1 MSELENTGKS
11 NIYNVCSSH
20 MDREWYLPFE
30 ENRMFFARIINSAL
44 QHLKNDSSFCF
55 VLDGQTSV
63 LQDYLEINPEKEDEI
78 REYVGQSRLIIG
90 PWFIQPDEVIPF
102 GESIIRNLLLGEKLA
117 KKFGD
122 VMHIGYIPD
131 AFGHPAQ
138 LPQIFGQFG
147 ISRVFLMRGVP
158 ADIKREFIWRGP
170 DGSEMTSI
178 CYEYGCASFM
188 DPDNM
193 RSGIRM
199 MSVPQEYAQRKEEA
213 LNNPRKVAP
222 YTLMTIGGDMQALPK
237 DLRGLGI
244 DRFNRYEECFEETE
258 KYRNSLPVVTG
269 ELRYS
274 DDIRY
279 LQDTLVSRIYLKIEN
294 RRIQTLLSQFAEPAA
309 LMAYGTADEYPGGF
323 IDKAWQYLI
332 ENHTHDGIC
341 GCSSDDT
348 CDDIMNRF
356 RRCGNIADRVFK
368 TASDYIT
375 GQINTESLKDGETA
389 LTVFNTQGFRT
400 DYAVDFELRY
410 YAEKAPVSFLA
421 YDKDGIETS
430 VHIRDRRTTGTI
442 ESDFGRM
449 QQFSQDT
456 FISATI
462 LVKDIPSFGYRVYRI
477 VPVPEKISCV
487 KKLADEAANTAE
499 NNFIHIKINT
509 DGTLGIFDKTNN
521 KNYEGINYLLDQS
534 NGGDTYNFKSLQT
547 EQDYDSRVLAWN
559 IRCTQNSAALAEF
572 ELTAVWS
579 LPVGLN
585 EDMTHRLSGFAENN
599 ISMTVRI
606 TADSPVTAISLTVEN
621 KVKDHRICAVF
632 PFGISAGDITADSPF
647 YAEHRGSESF
657 GTRQPSSTFVDIE
670 SEHAGMALLH
680 RGLHQY
686 SVNADGTLTLSLL
699 QAQGSLY
706 RFFFKNYIDTYAGCQ
721 CIGTY
726 TAEYALYPHN
736 TSDNVIRE
744 AALFNTGMK
753 TAQTG
758 MHHGINGWESSM
770 MEVLES
776 SLRLTS
782 VKRSENR
789 QMMLARFVNDSG
801 QTEKSVIRIQTDEEY
816 AYILTAQEKIR
827 SGILITDQKI
837 TLTVK
842 PYEIITLGIKNGL
855 KLNKYF
861 I

>member
-1 MSELENTGKS
+1 MSELENTGIS

-30 ENRMFFARIINSAL
+30 ENRIFFDRIIHSAL
-44 QHLKNDSSFCF
+44 QHLKNDSGFCF
-55 VLDGQTSV
+55 ILDGQTSV
-63 LQDYLEINPEKEDEI
+63 LQDYLEIYPEREDEI
-78 REYVGQSRLIIG
+78 REYIRQSRLIIG

-102 GESIIRNLLLGEKLA
+102 GESMIRNLLLGEKLA

-138 LPQIFGQFG
+138 LPQIFRQFG

-170 DGSEMTSI
+170 DGSEMISI

-199 MSVPQEYAQRKEEA
+199 MSAPQEYEQRKEEA
-213 LNNPRKVAP
+213 FNNPRKVAP

-244 DRFNRYEECFEETE
+244 DHFNRYEECFEETE
-258 KYRNSLPVVTG
+258 KHLNILPVVTG

-309 LMAYGTADEYPGGF
+309 LMAYGTANEYPGGF

-368 TASDYIT
+368 TASAYIS
-375 GQINTESLKDGETA
+375 GQIDTENLKDGETA
-389 LTVFNTQGFRT
+389 LTVFNTQSFRA

-410 YAEKAPVSFLA
+410 YAEIAPVSFLA
-421 YDKDGIETS
+421 YDKDGSEVP
-430 VHIRDRRTTGTI
+430 VHIRDRQSTGTI

-462 LVKDIPSFGYRVYRI
+462 LVKDIPSFGYRTYRI
-477 VPVPEKISCV
+477 VPAAETACV
-487 KKLADEAANTAE
+487 YKLADEAAGTAE
-499 NNFIHIKINT
+499 NTFIRIKINA
-509 DGTLGIFDKTNN
+509 DGTMDIFDKTNN
-521 KNYEGINYLLDQS
+521 KNYDGINYLLDQS
-534 NGGDTYNFKSLQT
+534 NGGDAYNFKPLQT
-547 EQDYDSRVLAWN
+547 EQDYDSRALAWN
-559 IRCTQNSAALAEF
+559 IRCTQNSAVLAEF
-572 ELTAVWS
+572 ELTAAWP
-579 LPVGLN
+579 LPIGLN
-585 EDMTHRLSGFAENN
+585 EDMTGRLSEFVQNH

-606 TADSPVTAISLTVEN
+606 TADSPVAAISLTIEN
-621 KVKDHRICAVF
+621 KAKDHRICAVF
-632 PFGISAGDITADSPF
+632 PFGVSVNNIAADSPF
-647 YAEHRGSESF
+647 YIEHRGTESF
-657 GTRQPSSTFVDIE
+657 GTRQPSSTFVDIG

-706 RFFFKNYIDTYAGCQ
+706 RFFFKNYIDSYAGCQ

-726 TAEYALYPHN
+726 TVEYALYPHN
-736 TSDNVIRE
+736 TSGHVIKE

-758 MHHGINGWESSM
+758 RHHGMNGWESSM
-770 MEVLES
+770 IEVIEG

-782 VKRSENR
+782 VKRSENM
-789 QMMLARFVNDSG
+789 QLMLARFVNDSG
-801 QTEKSVIRIQTDEEY
+801 HTEKAVIRLQTDEEY
-816 AYILTAQEKIR
+816 VFILTAQEKIL
-827 SGILITDQKI
+827 SDILITDGRI

-855 KLNKYF
+855 KLNQ
-861 I
+861 

>member
-1 MSELENTGKS
+1 MSEPDNTGIS

-30 ENRMFFARIINSAL
+30 ENRIFFARIIDSAL
-44 QHLKNDSSFCF
+44 RHLKNDSSFCF

-63 LQDYLEINPEKEDEI
+63 LQDYLEINPEREDEI
-78 REYVGQSRLIIG
+78 RDYTGQARLIIG

-102 GESIIRNLLLGEKLA
+102 GESIIRNLLLGEKQA

-188 DPDNM
+188 DPENM
-193 RSGIRM
+193 RSGIHM
-199 MSVPQEYAQRKEEA
+199 MSSPQEYAQRKDEA
-213 LNNPRKVAP
+213 LNNLRKVAP
-222 YTLMTIGGDMQALPK
+222 YTLMTIGGDMQALPE
-237 DLRGLGI
+237 DLHGLGI
-244 DRFNRYEECFEETE
+244 SRFSRYEECFQETE
-258 KYRNSLPVVTG
+258 KYLNRLPVVTG

-274 DDIRY
+274 GDIRY

-348 CDDIMNRF
+348 CGDIMNRF
-356 RRCGNIADRVFK
+356 KRCGNIADRVFK
-368 TASDYIT
+368 TATDYIT
-375 GQINTESLKDGETA
+375 AQIDTDSLKDGETA
-389 LTVFNTQGFRT
+389 LTVFNTQSFRA
-400 DYAVDFELRY
+400 DYAVDFELRT
-410 YAEKAPVSFLA
+410 YAEKSPVSFLA
-421 YDKDGIETS
+421 YDKDGREAP
-430 VHIRDRRTTGTI
+430 VHIRGRRTAGTI
-442 ESDFGRM
+442 ESDFGQL

-456 FISATI
+456 FISAAI
-462 LVKDIPSFGYRVYRI
+462 LAKDIPAFGYRVYRI
-477 VPVPEKISCV
+477 VPAAEKISCLN
-487 KKLADEAANTAE
+487 KLADEAAGTAE
-499 NNFIHIKINT
+499 NTLIRLKINT
-509 DGTLGIFDKTNN
+509 DGTIGIFDKTNRI
-521 KNYEGINYLLDQS
+521 NYEGINYLLSQS
-534 NGGDTYNFKSLQT
+534 NGGDAYNYKPLRT
-547 EQDYDSRVLAWN
+547 EPDYDSRALSWN

-572 ELTAVWS
+572 ELTSVWS
-579 LPVGLN
+579 LPLGLN
-585 EDMTHRLSGFAENN
+585 EDMTGRLPEFTENSL
-599 ISMTVRI
+599 SMTVRI
-606 TADSPVTAISLTVEN
+606 TADSPAVAISLTVEN
-621 KVKDHRICAVF
+621 NVRDHRICAVF
-632 PFGISAGDITADSPF
+632 PFGISAGDIAADSPF
-647 YAEHRGSESF
+647 YVEHRGSGCF
-657 GTRQPSSTFVDIE
+657 GTPQPSSTFVDIG
-670 SEHAGMALLH
+670 SEHAGISLLH

-686 SVNADGTLTLSLL
+686 SVNAEGTLTLSLL

-706 RFFFKNYIDTYAGCQ
+706 RSFFKNYVGTYAGCQ

-736 TSDNVIRE
+736 SSGHVIRE
-744 AALFNTGMK
+744 AALFSAGMK

-758 MHHGINGWESSM
+758 RHHGINGWESSM
-770 MEVLES
+770 MEVLEG

-801 QTEKSVIRIQTDEEY
+801 HTEKAVIRIQTDEEN
-816 AYILTAQEKIR
+816 AYILTAQEKIL
-827 SGILITDQKI
+827 SGILITGGNI
-837 TLTVK
+837 TLTAK
-842 PYEIITLGIKNGL
+842 PYEIITLGVKNGL
-855 KLNKYF
+855 KLYR
-861 I
+861 